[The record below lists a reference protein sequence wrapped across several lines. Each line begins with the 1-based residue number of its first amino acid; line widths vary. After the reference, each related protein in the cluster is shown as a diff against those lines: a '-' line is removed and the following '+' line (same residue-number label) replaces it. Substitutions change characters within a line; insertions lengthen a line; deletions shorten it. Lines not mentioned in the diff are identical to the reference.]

1 MSDEWI
7 KRQKPEKDNGEWI
20 GQPWP
25 TSPWALFKDVNGIE
39 AMAEKLTADD
49 YYFYGATDIDIKR
62 LCMFKELTNDHP
74 IVKKYLENK
83 TNWNIDDLKCAEN
96 STDE

>member
-1 MSDEWI
+1 MDEWI
-7 KRQKPEKDNGEWI
+7 KRQKPKEVNGEWI

-39 AMAEKLTADD
+39 NMAEKLTGDD
-49 YYFYGATDIDIKR
+49 YCFDGDINLKR

-74 IVKKYLENK
+74 IVKKYLEDK
-83 TNWNIDDLKCAEN
+83 TNWDIEDFK
-96 STDE
+96 